1 MAALLSK
8 TVTVSLPAVLLV
20 ILWWKRGR
28 ITRRDVV
35 LLIPFFAIG
44 MALALVTVTM
54 EKNTVGA
61 EGAAWDLSVVQRF
74 LVAGHALWFYAGKLI
89 WPVGLNFFY
98 PRWDNNVH
106 DPWQYL
112 YTAAAVAVIVGLW
125 FARRVGGVV
134 RWLPYWFLLGCW
146 CRRSAS
152 LMSIRF
158 AIRSWPT
165 TFNITP
171 AWRYCAGD
179 RGSHTGLAKHRK

>member
-8 TVTVSLPAVLLV
+8 TVTVSVPAVLLV

-74 LVAGHALWFYAGKLI
+74 LVAGHAPVVLRRQAHLAAGSE
-89 WPVGLNFFY
+89 
-98 PRWDNNVH
+98 
-106 DPWQYL
+106 
-112 YTAAAVAVIVGLW
+112 
-125 FARRVGGVV
+125 
-134 RWLPYWFLLGCW
+134 LLLSTLG
-146 CRRSAS
+146 
-152 LMSIRF
+152 
-158 AIRSWPT
+158 
-165 TFNITP
+165 
-171 AWRYCAGD
+171 
-179 RGSHTGLAKHRK
+179 